1 MQRHLN
7 HSWLAY
13 PRLVSVTVFLTG
25 LMAFASDAPGADP
38 ATKSEIEKP
47 GAEAGKLIAPEF
59 STEDQKFYTD
69 QVKPILVKHCYN
81 CHSHAGGEA
90 SGELVVDSRNSIL
103 KGGDRGPAIVPGD
116 PAKSLLL
123 SAISYKDKDLQMPEK
138 GKLEQA
144 DIETLTEWV
153 KRGAPWDKETL
164 PTGKMTARPRGK
176 ITDED
181 RAYWAFQP
189 PKSVEPPTIQDER
202 WNKNPIDKFVH
213 QKRTAAGLPAA
224 PRAEAMTLLRRVYQ
238 DLIGLPPTLAEQ
250 EAYLQDT
257 APGAY
262 ERVVDKLL
270 ASPQYG
276 ERWARHWFD
285 VVRFA
290 ESDGYRLDEFRKTA
304 WHYRDYVI
312 KSFND
317 DKPYDQFVREQL
329 AADEFAP
336 NDPAS
341 QPATGFLRL
350 GIYEYNNRDAEGQW
364 TLMLNEITDV
374 TADVFLGLGM
384 GCARCHDH
392 KFDPILQKDYFR
404 LQAFFAGIDM
414 KNHDPLATKEQVA
427 EYNKQLK
434 LWEEKT
440 SEIRAKIDAF
450 EEPMRK
456 KMASKAIEMFPSN
469 VKRILKTDYA
479 KLNPYEQQI
488 YNLSY
493 RQVEYEYGR
502 IDSKFKDEE
511 KKQLVEL
518 KKELDKFNG
527 SKPQELA
534 TTLTTTD
541 IGPQAPPI
549 TIPKRGKEPVEPGFL
564 TVLDPNPAKI
574 PEAAKDQ
581 TTTGRRA
588 ALAKWLT
595 DPQNPLTA
603 RVMVNRVWQGHF
615 GRGIVPTTSDFG
627 NLSEKPSHPELL
639 DWLTVQFVEHG
650 WQLKWLHRLIV
661 TSETYCQSS
670 LVEPSELAIEKDSD
684 NRLLWRMNTRRL
696 DSEQIRD
703 AILVASGKLSD
714 SHDGPSSDASSPRRT
729 IFTKTM
735 RNSRDPLLEVF
746 DTPDGFLSMPQR
758 NITVSPSQ
766 SLLLINSPQ
775 MLKISREFASRLEKD
790 FPKDLDARIRA
801 AYRSLYT
808 RDATSDELAL
818 ARKFISVQRKQIT
831 PIADPGSN
839 FQYAKMPYREGRAA
853 VLAAGNNGPKL
864 MIPEDDKFPTTDFT
878 IEGFVILR
886 SMFED
891 GTVRTIA
898 SQGNGDSQRPGWAFG
913 VTSKRSR
920 YKPQVLVLQLFGNNE
935 KGVWENEPVFSNLH
949 IELDKPYYV
958 GVSVKLDETGKQGI
972 TFYAKDLSNDDEQ
985 MQLSQVAHK
994 VVSIASERG
1003 PLALGMVFGAKGTR
1017 EWDGLIDDVRLS
1029 RTALKQEQLLLTQ
1042 ENSTADT
1049 VGLWQFEMQ
1058 PGMFQDT
1065 SGNKRHMN
1073 LDMGNKAGN
1082 AVKQAANSGE
1092 KADKNETVA
1101 PSSWADYCHVLLN
1114 TSEFLYVD

>member
-1 MQRHLN
+1 ML
-7 HSWLAY
+7 LAI
-13 PRLVSVTVFLTG
+13 PVF
-25 LMAFASDAPGADP
+25 AADSTTKP
-38 ATKSEIEKP
+38 A
-47 GAEAGKLIAPEF
+47 APEF
-59 STEDQKFYTD
+59 APEDQKFYTEH
-69 QVKPILVKHCYN
+69 VKPILVKHCYN

-90 SGELVVDSRNSIL
+90 NGELVVDSRNSIL
-103 KGGDRGPAIVPGD
+103 KGGDRGPSIVPGE
-116 PAKSLLL
+116 PAKSLLIT
-123 SAISYKDKDLQMPEK
+123 AISYKDKDLQMPEK

-144 DIETLTEWV
+144 DIDILTEWV
-153 KRGAPWDKETL
+153 KRGAPWDKETS

-176 ITDED
+176 LTDED

-189 PKSVEPPTIQDER
+189 PKAVEPPTVQDER
-202 WNKNPIDKFVH
+202 WNKNPIDRFVH
-213 QKRTAAGLPAA
+213 TKRSEAGLAPA
-224 PRAEAMTLLRRVYQ
+224 PRAEALVLLRRVYQ
-238 DLIGLPPTLAEQ
+238 DLIGLPPTPAEQ
-250 EAYLQDT
+250 EAFLRDT
-257 APGAY
+257 EPGAY
-262 ERVVDKLL
+262 ERVVDRLL
-270 ASPQYG
+270 ASPHYG

-329 AADEFAP
+329 AADELAP
-336 NDPAS
+336 NDPAV
-341 QPATGFLRL
+341 QAATGFLRL

-364 TLMLNEITDV
+364 TVMLNEITDV
-374 TADVFLGLGM
+374 TGDVFLGLGM

-414 KNHDPLATKEQVA
+414 KNHEPLATKEQVA
-427 EYNKQLK
+427 EYQRKQK
-434 LWEEKT
+434 IWEEKT
-440 SEIRAKIDAF
+440 KDVREKI
-450 EEPMRK
+450 EQLEGPMREK
-456 KMASKAIEMFPSN
+456 SAKKAIEIFPSN
-469 VKRILKTDYA
+469 VKRILKSDYA

-488 YNLSY
+488 YNLAY
-493 RQVEYEYGR
+493 RQIEYEFGR
-502 IDSKFKDEE
+502 LDSKFKDEE

-518 KKELDKFNG
+518 KKELAKFDDQ
-527 SKPQELA
+527 KPLEPA

-541 IGPQAPPI
+541 IGPAAPPI
-549 TIPKRGKEPVEPGFL
+549 TIPKRGKEPVEPGYL
-564 TVLDPNPAKI
+564 TLLDPNPAKI
-574 PEAAKDQ
+574 PEPATDQ
-581 TTTGRRA
+581 KTTGRRA

-627 NLSEKPSHPELL
+627 YLSEKPSHPEML
-639 DWLTVQFVEHG
+639 DWLTTKFVEHG

-684 NRLLWRMNTRRL
+684 NRLLWRMTNRRL

-703 AILVASGKLSD
+703 AILVASGKLTDSD
-714 SHDGPSSDASSPRRT
+714 GGPSTDASTNRRT
-729 IFTKTM
+729 IYTKTM
-735 RNSRDPLLEVF
+735 RNTRDPLLEVF
-746 DTPDGFLSMPQR
+746 DTPDGFLSTPQR
-758 NITVSPSQ
+758 NVTVSPSQ

-775 MLKISREFASRLEKD
+775 MLKISREFASRLEKE
-790 FPKDLDARIRA
+790 FPKDIDARIRA
-801 AYRSLYT
+801 AYRSLYC
-808 RDATSDELAL
+808 RDATSDEIAI
-818 ARKFISVQRKQIT
+818 ARKFIAVQRKELKPT
-831 PIADPGSN
+831 ADPGSD

-853 VLAAGNNGPKL
+853 VLAAGSNGPKL
-864 MIPEDDKFPTTDFT
+864 LIPEDDKFPTVDFT

-898 SQGNGDSQRPGWAFG
+898 SQGNGDPQRPGWSFG

-920 YKPQVLVLQLFGNNE
+920 YKPQVLVLQLFGKNE
-935 KGVWENEPVFSNLH
+935 KEIWESEPVFSNLH

-958 GVSVKLDETGKQGI
+958 GVSVKLSETGKQGV

-994 VVSIASERG
+994 VTSIAADRG
-1003 PLALGMVFGAKGTR
+1003 PLAIGMVFGGKGTR

-1029 RTALKQEQLLLTQ
+1029 RGVLKQEQLLLTQ
-1042 ENSTADT
+1042 ENPTEQT

-1058 PGMFQDT
+1058 QGMFNDS
-1065 SGNKRHMN
+1065 SGNKRHMQ
-1073 LDMGNKAGN
+1073 LDMAKSESGKKAGN
-1082 AVKQAANSGE
+1082 TVKQAAEPGG
-1092 KADKNETVA
+1092 KPDKIETAA
-1101 PSSWADYCHVLLN
+1101 PSSWVDYCHVLLN

>member
-1 MQRHLN
+1 MRVLLSRIIKIKFVAKLLCAAVILLPH
-7 HSWLAY
+7 A
-13 PRLVSVTVFLTG
+13 SV
-25 LMAFASDAPGADP
+25 FAVDP
-38 ATKSEIEKP
+38 QAKP
-47 GAEAGKLIAPEF
+47 ALPEF
-59 STEDQKFYTD
+59 APEDQKFYTD
-69 QVKPILVKHCYN
+69 QVKPILVKHCYS

-103 KGGDRGPAIVPGD
+103 KGGGRGPAIVPGD
-116 PAKSLLL
+116 PAKSLFIT
-123 SAISYKDKDLQMPEK
+123 AISYKDKDLQMPEK
-138 GKLEQA
+138 GRLEQA
-144 DIETLTEWV
+144 DIDILTEWV
-153 KRGAPWDKETL
+153 KRGAPWDKEAL

-176 ITDED
+176 ITDQD

-189 PKSVEPPTIQDER
+189 PKAVEPPIVQDER
-202 WNKNPIDKFVH
+202 WSKNPIDRFVH
-213 QKRTAAGLPAA
+213 AKRNESGLPPA
-224 PRAEAMTLLRRVYQ
+224 PRADSLVLLRRVYQ
-238 DLIGLPPTLAEQ
+238 DLVGLPPTPAEQ
-250 EAYLQDT
+250 EAFLSDT

-262 ERVVDKLL
+262 ERVVDRLL
-270 ASPQYG
+270 ASPHYG

-312 KSFND
+312 KSLND
-317 DKPYDQFVREQL
+317 DKPYDQFIREQL
-329 AADEFAP
+329 AADEIAP
-336 NDPAS
+336 NDPAV

-364 TLMLNEITDV
+364 TVMLNEITDV
-374 TADVFLGLGM
+374 TGDVFLGLGM

-414 KNHDPLATKEQVA
+414 KNNNPLATKEQIA
-427 EYNKQLK
+427 EYQQKLK
-434 LWEEKT
+434 IWEEKT
-440 SEIRAKIDAF
+440 EDVRAKI
-450 EEPMRK
+450 EEIEAPMRK
-456 KMASKAIEMFPSN
+456 KVASKAIEMFPSN
-469 VKRILKTDYA
+469 VKRILKSDFE

-488 YNLSY
+488 YNLAY
-493 RQVEYEYGR
+493 RQVDYEYGR
-502 IDSKFKDEE
+502 LDSRFKDEE

-518 KKELDKFNG
+518 KKELAKFDDI
-527 SKPQELA
+527 KPKEPE

-541 IGPQAPPI
+541 IGPVAPPI
-549 TIPKRGKEPVEPGFL
+549 TIPKRGKEPVAPGYL
-564 TVLDPNPAKI
+564 TLLDPNPAQI
-574 PEAAKDQ
+574 PEPSKDQ
-581 TTTGRRA
+581 KTTGRRA

-595 DPQNPLTA
+595 DPKNPLTA

-627 NLSEKPSHPELL
+627 YLSEKPSHPEML

-670 LVEPSELAIEKDSD
+670 LVEPTELALEKDSD
-684 NRLLWRMNTRRL
+684 NRLLWRMNNRRL

-714 SHDGPSSDASSPRRT
+714 SVGGPSTDASTNRRT
-729 IFTKTM
+729 IYTKTL

-746 DTPDGFLSMPQR
+746 DTPDGFLSTPQR
-758 NITVSPSQ
+758 NVTVSPSQ

-775 MLKISREFASRLEKD
+775 MLKTSREFANRLEKD
-790 FPKDLDARIRA
+790 FPKDIDARVRA
-801 AYRSLYT
+801 AYRSLYA
-808 RDATSDELAL
+808 RDATSAEIAI
-818 ARKFISVQRKQIT
+818 ARKFLAVQRKELKPT
-831 PIADPGSN
+831 ADPGSN

-853 VLAAGNNGPKL
+853 VLAAGNHGARL
-864 MIPEDDKFPTTDFT
+864 LIPEDDKFPTGDFT
-878 IEGFVILR
+878 IEGFIILR

-898 SQGNGDSQRPGWAFG
+898 SQGNGDSQRPGWSFG

-920 YKPQVLVLQLFGNNE
+920 YKPQVLVLQLWGKNE
-935 KGVWENEPVFSNLH
+935 KGTWENEPVFSNLH

-958 GVSVKLDETGKQGI
+958 GVSVKLQENGKQGI

-985 MQLSQVAHK
+985 MQLSQVAHN
-994 VVSIASERG
+994 VTDIAPDRG
-1003 PLALGMVFGAKGTR
+1003 PLAIGMVFGGKGTR

-1029 RTALKQEQLLLTQ
+1029 RGALKQEQLLLTQ
-1042 ENSTADT
+1042 ENPTEQT

-1058 PGMFQDT
+1058 PGMFQDS
-1065 SGNKRHMN
+1065 SGNKRHMQ
-1073 LDMGNKAGN
+1073 LDMGIKAGN
-1082 AVKQAANSGE
+1082 SVKQAADGA
-1092 KADKNETVA
+1092 KADQVETAA
-1101 PSSWADYCHVLLN
+1101 PSAWIDFCHVLLN